1 MTTSAHSSCVP
12 DQHPPLRLGSFERYG
27 DIEVTHPALM
37 IEAQARTRHLYVIG
51 ATGSG
56 KSTLLMSM
64 MAQDLNAGAGLC
76 LIDPHGDLATDVLSL
91 VPRRRTHEVCVIQ
104 PASAARPVGLN
115 PLAGVPAHAIALQA
129 ANITAAC
136 RHAWADSWGPRLDYI
151 LSRGLQTLIEV
162 NTRGKCRPALSLIAL
177 GRLFADAGFRASL
190 LRHVED
196 PSVIA
201 FWHDEFDRW
210 PASKREEA
218 LMPLQNKIGALLSHL
233 DLRLLWGQSHATIDI
248 AQSLA
253 RRQIIV
259 ADFSKARLGEENAR
273 LAGALLVS
281 AITQAAMERPR
292 DERTPYALYVDEFQ
306 NFATTTFEII
316 LSEARKWNLSLTL
329 AHQGLSQIPQRLQA
343 AILANAG
350 SVIAF
355 RTSFEDAKVLAPGL
369 QLNNPGQIVDLANW
383 TARVSLLERGVPSEP
398 YALNTD
404 PSTIGHPARA
414 EKVRHESAERFG
426 RPRSEVEA
434 AIKRFFVSA
443 QRS

>member
-1 MTTSAHSSCVP
+1 MTTFTHSSCVP
-12 DQHPPLRLGSFERYG
+12 NQHPALRLGSVERYG
-27 DIEVTHPALM
+27 DIDVTHSPLVV
-37 IEAQARTRHLYVIG
+37 EAQARARHLYAIG

-56 KSTLLMSM
+56 KSTLLSSL
-64 MAQDLNAGAGLC
+64 MAQDLASGAGFC
-76 LIDPHGDLATDVLSL
+76 LIDPHGDLAADVLSV

-104 PASAARPVGLN
+104 PAGAVRPVGLN

-136 RHAWADSWGPRLDYI
+136 RHAWADSWGPRLDYL
-151 LSRGLQTLIEV
+151 LSRGLQTLIEA
-162 NTRGKCRPALSLIAL
+162 NTRGRGRPALSLIAL
-177 GRLFADAGFRASL
+177 GRLFADGAFRTSL
-190 LRHVED
+190 LRFVED
-196 PSVIA
+196 PTVLT
-201 FWHDEFDRW
+201 FWRDEFDRW

-218 LMPLQNKIGALLSHL
+218 LMPLQNKIGALLSHP
-233 DLRLLWGQSHATIDI
+233 DLRLLWGQSHATVDI
-248 AQSLA
+248 AQCLA
-253 RRQIIV
+253 RRQIII

-292 DERTPYALYVDEFQ
+292 EARIPYTLYVDEFQ

-329 AHQGLSQIPQRLQA
+329 AHQALSQIPDRLQA

-355 RTSFEDAKVLAPGL
+355 RTSFEDAKVLAPRL
-369 QLNNPGQIVDLANW
+369 QIRNPDQLVELTNW
-383 TARVSLLERGVPSEP
+383 TARVSLLQRGVPSEP
-398 YALNTD
+398 YALSTD
-404 PSTIGHPARA
+404 PPDVGHPARA

-426 RPRSEVEA
+426 RPHSEVEA
-434 AIKRFFVSA
+434 AIKRFFAST